1 MARQLSAD
9 HFCHIGADIIADADG
24 TPWLIEANCPPNLYA
39 YTNDPDHPDEKAITP
54 LIRAMLSDL
63 VRLFVLPVVTNGVV
77 PAVSPAPR
85 SSTGTLSALIRQHN
99 NLQRLHRLLMLRIL
113 CAHAHRKQANGSTC
127 PRCAQKMETAMR
139 FLGNRAHGRPWR

>member
-1 MARQLSAD
+1 MARQLSAN

-63 VRLFVLPVVTNGVV
+63 VRLFVLPVVTNAAV
-77 PAVSPAPR
+77 PAVSTALC
-85 SSTGTLSALIRQHN
+85 SSLCTLSTRIWQH
-99 NLQRLHRLLMLRIL
+99 LQGATDLY
-113 CAHAHRKQANGSTC
+113 
-127 PRCAQKMETAMR
+127 
-139 FLGNRAHGRPWR
+139 